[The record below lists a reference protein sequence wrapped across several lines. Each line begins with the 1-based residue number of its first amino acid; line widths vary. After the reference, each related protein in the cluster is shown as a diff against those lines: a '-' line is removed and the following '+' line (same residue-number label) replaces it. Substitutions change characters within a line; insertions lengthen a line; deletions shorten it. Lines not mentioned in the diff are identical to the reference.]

1 MFYFPRAASTNRTSF
16 SSRADKIFLET
27 NITIFKKQNHFFT
40 SLRKWVPMLRRREFA
55 WEGPSKASCAEAL
68 TERRTWQPAVRARCA
83 RELEFARVVDLP
95 KASQH
100 LETTGGRGM
109 EQPRRARRIQKK
121 CRLIGANRSTFLQL
135 LRGALSR
142 QKGLGVF
149 SARPPRASAC
159 EAARPHPRAFAE
171 PHSQPRRSVIF

>member
-1 MFYFPRAASTNRTSF
+1 
-16 SSRADKIFLET
+16 
-27 NITIFKKQNHFFT
+27 
-40 SLRKWVPMLRRREFA
+40 MLRRSEFA
-55 WEGPSKASCAEAL
+55 CEGPSKASCAEAL

-121 CRLIGANRSTFLQL
+121 CRLMGANRSTFSQL
-135 LRGALSR
+135 LHGALSR
-142 QKGLGVF
+142 QLRDLAFFLQGFLALLLAKLHGLILALAPNLRSAGHVIVF
-149 SARPPRASAC
+149 REIYLTHRWSFLAN
-159 EAARPHPRAFAE
+159 
-171 PHSQPRRSVIF
+171 